1 MREREAAGRFSGRD
15 LVSAR
20 PGGSPAVAAAWA
32 TVTMV
37 RQ

>member
-1 MREREAAGRFSGRD
+1 MRERAAASRFSGRD
-15 LVSAR
+15 VVSAR
-20 PGGSPAVAAAWA
+20 PGGSQAVAATWV

>member
-20 PGGSPAVAAAWA
+20 PGGSQAVAATWA
-32 TVTMV
+32 TMTMV
-37 RQ
+37 PQ